1 MSAAKVR
8 RSKASGGSGKA
19 GTAAEPLKP
28 ASGMGPVTLRAREGQ
43 THDQVAAEAFLD
55 PVLPNTVTAIT
66 FVKWCAG
73 DLNLDAAIQ
82 VLRDRTAR
90 ANRGDLS
97 DAEAML
103 TAQAT
108 ALDAIFG
115 ALARR
120 AHMNMGEY
128 LDASDTYMRL
138 ALKAQSQCRTTL
150 ETLAEIKNPRA
161 VAFVRQANIAHG
173 HQQVNNGAAP
183 AEAPRVRETTTRPNE
198 LLRHDHGTRLDTG
211 TAGITGRIDSG
222 LAPVGAVNRAKD

>member
-1 MSAAKVR
+1 MA
-8 RSKASGGSGKA
+8 GSGKA
-19 GTAAEPLKP
+19 GKGCAAPKP
-28 ASGMGPVTLRAREGQ
+28 APGMGPVTLRARVGQ
-43 THDQVAAEAFLD
+43 THEQVAAEAFLD
-55 PVLPNTVTAIT
+55 PVLPNTVTAIG
-66 FVKWCAG
+66 FAKWCAG

-82 VLRDRTAR
+82 VLRDRTER
-90 ANRGDLS
+90 VNKGDLS

-120 AHMNMGEY
+120 ANVNMGQY
-128 LDASDTYMRL
+128 LGAAETYMRL

-183 AEAPRVRETTTRPNE
+183 SETPRARETVTESNE
-198 LLRHDHGTRLDTG
+198 LLGLSDGERLDTG
-211 TAGITGRIDSG
+211 TAGIAGRKDSM
-222 LAPVGAVNRAKD
+222 LAPMGTVNRTED